1 MIQTESTSKARLIS
15 FLLIGTLSMFF
26 AEIFSGASATRLWF
40 IDPWSL
46 IVTWPLYFAHTLFF
60 LNVAFR
66 TKRTSIHQLYLFG
79 TLFALYES
87 WITKVLWA
95 GYFGQTPI
103 LGTIGGIAILEFSV
117 LVFFWH
123 PFLAFIMPIMTF
135 QVFAS
140 ENKSPEQV
148 NAEILHNHTKYLIPK
163 KRNKLFLILLIVIGS
178 LFLSLN
184 TGYNIPLAIGASLG
198 TVALILL
205 FAKLAQRNSFSIY
218 SLQLG
223 KTGFIVV
230 TLYLVILYIVT
241 FFILLPERIPSFL
254 PIILI
259 ILIYLVI
266 ILLIKFSKQNINE
279 PTEANYVFNEPLFN
293 FKDFLKYSGL
303 FIGLT
308 VILCI
313 IPPIAIIFTIL
324 ANFAIS
330 FLGPAIFIY
339 MTYQALRSK

>member
-1 MIQTESTSKARLIS
+1 MQNEDYNSKSRLIL

-46 IVTWPLYFAHTLFF
+46 IVTWPLYFAHTIFF
-60 LNVAFR
+60 LNLAFR
-66 TKRTSIHQLYLFG
+66 TKRTSLYQLYLFG

-95 GYFGQTPI
+95 GYFGQAPI
-103 LGTIGGIAILEFSV
+103 LGTLGGIAILEFSV

-123 PFLAFIMPIMTF
+123 PFLAFIMPIMVY
-135 QVFAS
+135 QAFAS
-140 ENKSPEQV
+140 ENKTDEQF
-148 NAEILHNHTKYLIPK
+148 NAILPNHMKYLVQK

-198 TVALILL
+198 TVALIVL
-205 FAKLAQRNSFSIY
+205 FAKLAQRQSFSIH

-230 TLYLVILYIVT
+230 TVYLAILYVIT
-241 FFILLPERIPSFL
+241 FFILLPERIPGFL

-259 ILIYLVI
+259 VLIYLVI
-266 ILLIKFSKQNINE
+266 ILLVKFSKPIIDELPLDDSNSNE
-279 PTEANYVFNEPLFN
+279 NLFN
-293 FKDFLKYSGL
+293 FKDFLKYSFL

-308 VILCI
+308 IILCL
-313 IPPIAIIFTIL
+313 IPSVAIIITFVI
-324 ANFAIS
+324 NFAV
-330 FLGPAIFIY
+330 FLLGPFIFIY
-339 MTYQALRSK
+339 MTYRALRRQ

>member
-1 MIQTESTSKARLIS
+1 MIQTESTSKTRLIS

-60 LNVAFR
+60 LNLAFR
-66 TKRTSIHQLYLFG
+66 TKRTSLHQLYLFG

-95 GYFGQTPI
+95 GYFGQDPI

-135 QVFAS
+135 QVFAT
-140 ENKSPEQV
+140 ENKSPDQV
-148 NAEILHNHTKYLIPK
+148 NGEILPNHTKYLIPK
-163 KRNKLFLILLIVIGS
+163 KRNKLFVILLIIIGS

-198 TVALILL
+198 TVALIVL
-205 FAKLAQRNSFSIY
+205 FAKLAQRQSFSVH

-223 KTGFIVV
+223 KTGFIIV
-230 TLYLVILYIVT
+230 TVYLIILYVVT
-241 FFILLPERIPSFL
+241 FFILLPERIPGFL

-259 ILIYLVI
+259 VVIYFVI
-266 ILLIKFSKQNINE
+266 ILLIKFSKQTVEELPLDDSNLNE
-279 PTEANYVFNEPLFN
+279 RLFN

-308 VILCI
+308 IVLCI
-313 IPPIAIIFTIL
+313 VPPVAIIFTFVVNL
-324 ANFAIS
+324 AIFL
-330 FLGPAIFIY
+330 LGPVIFIY
-339 MTYQALRSK
+339 MTYRALRG

>member
-1 MIQTESTSKARLIS
+1 
-15 FLLIGTLSMFF
+15 MFF

-60 LNVAFR
+60 LNLAFR
-66 TKRTSIHQLYLFG
+66 TKRTSLHQLYLWG
-79 TLFALYES
+79 MLFALYES

-123 PFLAFIMPIMTF
+123 PVLAFIMPIMTF
-135 QVFAS
+135 QVFVS
-140 ENKSPEQV
+140 ENKSPEQI
-148 NAEILHNHTKYLIPK
+148 NREILPNHTKYLIPK

-198 TVALILL
+198 TVALIVL
-205 FAKLAQRNSFSIY
+205 FAKLAQKQSFSIY

-230 TLYLVILYIVT
+230 TVYLVILYIVT
-241 FFILLPERIPSFL
+241 FFILLPERIPGFL
-254 PIILI
+254 PIILTV
-259 ILIYLVI
+259 LIYLVI
-266 ILLIKFSKQNINE
+266 ILLVKFSKPIIDELPVDDSNFKE
-279 PTEANYVFNEPLFN
+279 RLFN
-293 FKDFLKYSGL
+293 FRDFLKYSGL

-313 IPPIAIIFTIL
+313 VPPVAIIITFVV
-324 ANFAIS
+324 NFAI
-330 FLGPAIFIY
+330 FLLGPVIFIY
-339 MTYQALRSK
+339 MTYRALRG

>member
-1 MIQTESTSKARLIS
+1 MIQTESTSKTRLIS

-26 AEIFSGASATRLWF
+26 AEIFSGASATQLWF

-60 LNVAFR
+60 LNLAFR
-66 TKRTSIHQLYLFG
+66 TRRTSLHQLYLFG

-95 GYFGQTPI
+95 GYIGQDPI
-103 LGTIGGIAILEFSV
+103 LGTIGGIAIFEFSV

-148 NAEILHNHTKYLIPK
+148 NREIIPNHSKYLIPK
-163 KRNKLFLILLIVIGS
+163 KRNKLCIILLIVIGS

-198 TVALILL
+198 TVVLIVL
-205 FAKLAQRNSFSIY
+205 FAKLAQRQSFSIH

-223 KTGFIVV
+223 KTGFIVTTV
-230 TLYLVILYIVT
+230 YLVILYVVT
-241 FFILLPERIPSFL
+241 FFILLPERIPGFL
-254 PIILI
+254 PIILMV
-259 ILIYLVI
+259 LIYLAI
-266 ILLIKFSKQNINE
+266 ILLVKFSKPIEDEIPLDDSNFKE
-279 PTEANYVFNEPLFN
+279 RLFN
-293 FKDFLKYSGL
+293 FRDFLIYSGL
-303 FIGLT
+303 FVGLS
-308 VILCI
+308 VVFCI
-313 IPPIAIIFTIL
+313 IPQPVPIIITTIAFLAIFL
-324 ANFAIS
+324 FA
-330 FLGPAIFIY
+330 PVIFIY
-339 MTYQALRSK
+339 MTYRALRG